1 MSHSQIVQIEIS
13 AYPLQG
19 ATIPLAAMTAA
30 IGLYINLELPA
41 PWHPATKPMPLIVY
55 GASSAVGAFAIKL
68 AMRSNLHPIIAV
80 GGKGESFVKSI
91 IDESKGDVFVDY
103 RGGEEKMVE
112 AMKAG
117 LKGAKVYHA
126 YDAISEKGSFEA
138 CSKVL
143 SEGGKITLVL
153 PSSDYSAIPKTLTSS
168 ITYVGLVHD
177 NKTMDNATV
186 TFKNQS
192 NGPDFG
198 YVYFKLFGQ
207 GLKEGWLK
215 AHPYEV
221 VPGGLKGIPEALIN
235 LREGKASAVKYLFKI
250 EDTP

>member
-1 MSHSQIVQIEIS
+1 
-13 AYPLQG
+13 
-19 ATIPLAAMTAA
+19 MTAA
-30 IGLYINLELPA
+30 VGLYINLELPA
-41 PWHPATKPMPLIVY
+41 PWHPATKPIPLIVY

-68 AMRSNLHPIIAV
+68 AVRSNIHPIIAV
-80 GGKGESFVKSI
+80 GGKGEKFVKSI

-103 RGGEEKMVE
+103 RDGEDKLVE
-112 AMKAG
+112 SIKAG
-117 LKGAKVYHA
+117 LNGAKVLHA

-153 PSSDYSAIPKTLTSS
+153 PTSDYSAIPRTLTSS
-168 ITYVGLVHD
+168 ITLVGLVHD
-177 NKTMDNATV
+177 NKTMDNKTV
-186 TFKNQS
+186 NWKNQA
-192 NGPDFG
+192 NGLDFG

-207 GLKEGWLK
+207 GLKEGWFK

-221 VPGGLKGIPEALIN
+221 VPGGLKGIPEALTN
-235 LREGKASAVKYLFKI
+235 LREGKASAVKYVFKI

>member
-1 MSHSQIVQIEIS
+1 MGNF
-13 AYPLQG
+13 AYKSQG

-41 PWHPATKPMPLIVY
+41 PWHPATKPTPLIVY

-68 AMRSNLHPIIAV
+68 AVRSNIHPIIAV
-80 GGKGESFVKSI
+80 GGKGEKFVKSI

-103 RGGEEKMVE
+103 RGGEEKLVE
-112 AMKAG
+112 GMKAG
-117 LKGAKVYHA
+117 LKGAEVCHA

-143 SEGGKITLVL
+143 SKGGKITLVL
-153 PSSDYSAIPKTLTSS
+153 PTSDYSAIPKTITSS

-177 NKTMDNATV
+177 NNTMDNKTINW
-186 TFKNQS
+186 KNQA
-192 NGPDFG
+192 NGLEFG

-221 VPGGLKGIPEALIN
+221 VPGGLKGITEALIN

>member
-1 MSHSQIVQIEIS
+1 
-13 AYPLQG
+13 
-19 ATIPLAAMTAA
+19 MTAA

-41 PWHPATKPMPLIVY
+41 PWHPATKPIPLIVY
-55 GASSAVGAFAIKL
+55 GASSAVGAFVIKL
-68 AMRSNLHPIIAV
+68 AVRSNIHPIIAV
-80 GGKGESFVKSI
+80 GGKGEAFVKSI

-103 RGGEEKMVE
+103 RGGADKLVE
-112 AMKAG
+112 GMKAG
-117 LKGAKVYHA
+117 LKGAEVYHA
-126 YDAISEKGSFEA
+126 YDAICEKGSFEA

-153 PSSDYSAIPKTLTSS
+153 PGSDYSAIPRTITSS

-177 NKTMDNATV
+177 NHTMDNKTV
-186 TFKNQS
+186 NWKNQA
-192 NGPDFG
+192 NGLDFG

-215 AHPYEV
+215 PHPYEV
-221 VPGGLKGIPEALIN
+221 VPGGLKGIPEALTN
-235 LREGKASAVKYLFKI
+235 LREGKASAVKYVFKI

>member
-1 MSHSQIVQIEIS
+1 
-13 AYPLQG
+13 
-19 ATIPLAAMTAA
+19 MTAA

-41 PWHPATKPMPLIVY
+41 PWHPATEPIPLIVY

-68 AMRSNLHPIIAV
+68 AVRSNIHPIIAV
-80 GGKGESFVKSI
+80 GGKGEVFVKSI

-103 RGGEEKMVE
+103 RGGADQLVE
-112 AMKAG
+112 GMKAG
-117 LKGAKVYHA
+117 LKGEEVFHA

-143 SEGGKITLVL
+143 SEGGKITLVM
-153 PSSDYSAIPKTLTSS
+153 PGSDYSAIPRTLKSS

-177 NKTMDNATV
+177 SNTIDNKTVNW
-186 TFKNQS
+186 KNHV
-192 NGPDFG
+192 NGLDFG

-215 AHPYEV
+215 PHPYEV
-221 VPGGLKGIPEALIN
+221 VPGGLNGIPEALTN
-235 LREGKASAVKYLFKI
+235 LREGKSSAVKYVFKI